1 MFVHR
6 HAKVTAEQS
15 PDQLRGEKMGDCC
28 HDRGSA
34 LHCRGWGSVARSCPI
49 DSRADRTQ
57 STGCQPCLT

>member
-28 HDRGSA
+28 PMTA
-34 LHCRGWGSVARSCPI
+34 APHCIAVDGDLSRVPVQLIAERIGRKARDVS
-49 DSRADRTQ
+49 
-57 STGCQPCLT
+57 LV